1 MNNMKKLLALLLA
14 MVLVL
19 GLCACDAGEDK
30 DNATDGSTESSSTGE
45 TEPSGTTPFDGKV
58 TYTVKV
64 VDESGNPISGALV
77 QLCLDACI
85 PSATNASGVATY
97 KLEKA
102 DYKVSFMK
110 LPDGYT
116 YTTDAT
122 EFHFASGSYEL
133 TITLKAVA

>member
-1 MNNMKKLLALLLA
+1 MNNIKKLLALLLA

-19 GLCACDAGEDK
+19 GLCACGGGEDQP
-30 DNATDGSTESSSTGE
+30 DNTDGSTESSSTGNTE
-45 TEPSGTTPFDGKV
+45 TSETVDDGKA

-64 VDESGNPISGALV
+64 VDENGTPISGALV

-85 PSATNASGVATY
+85 PSATNADGVATY
-97 KLEKA
+97 TLEEA

-116 YTTDAT
+116 YTTEAT
-122 EFHFASGSYEL
+122 EFYFEDGTYEM
-133 TITLKAVA
+133 TITLKAAA